1 MQTNILWTG
10 IEYQSIENCIVT
22 ITEEGADIKSS
33 IIGCYYSVIYKL
45 DYQITT
51 NHLWETTFLTI
62 KSQLNDIVRTAN
74 FQSDTKRNWFVNG
87 KYIEKLNGC
96 IDIDISLTPLT
107 NTLPINRLKL
117 AEKTNKQI
125 QVLYLDI
132 LGQQINPVHQK
143 YTRLSRNEYK
153 YENVP
158 NNFESIITVDELGLV
173 MKYPE
178 LFERSYIIES
188 NYR

>member
-10 IEYQSIENCIVT
+10 IEYHSLENCIVT
-22 ITEEGADIKSS
+22 VTDRGSDIKST
-33 IIGCYYSVIYKL
+33 IVGCFNSVIYKL

-51 NHLWETTFLTI
+51 NHIWETTFFMI
-62 KSQLNDIVRTAN
+62 KAQLNDVVRITN
-74 FQSDTKRNWFVNG
+74 FESDGKGNWFENG
-87 KYIEKLNGC
+87 QHIEKFDGC
-96 IDIDISLTPLT
+96 IDIDISLTPFT

-117 AEKTNKQI
+117 SENTSKQI

-132 LGQQINPVHQK
+132 LGQQINSVQQK
-143 YTRLSRNEYK
+143 YTRLSPNRYK

-158 NNFESIITVDELGLV
+158 NDFVSIISVDESGLV

-178 LFERSYIIES
+178 LFECSCIRES